1 MFSNGLKNLASLR
14 LLICYLI
21 LIVQCVQTRDWK
33 EEKHLEIIDTY
44 SNKDFKQKG
53 ANEITLED
61 IVENRR
67 IKKIYNIAS
76 IAHIVSNVFLDF
88 CWLPK

>member
-1 MFSNGLKNLASLR
+1 M
-14 LLICYLI
+14 LL
-21 LIVQCVQTRDWK
+21 VHCVQSRDWK
-33 EEKHLEIIDTY
+33 EEKRLGLIDTY
-44 SNKDFKQKG
+44 GNKDLKEKS

-61 IVENRR
+61 IVDKPS
-67 IKKIYNIAS
+67 IKEIYNIAS